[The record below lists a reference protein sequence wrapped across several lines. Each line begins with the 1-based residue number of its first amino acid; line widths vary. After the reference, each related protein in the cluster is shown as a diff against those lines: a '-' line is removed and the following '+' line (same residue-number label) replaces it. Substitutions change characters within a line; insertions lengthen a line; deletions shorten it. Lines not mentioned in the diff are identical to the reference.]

1 MPSFLE
7 FLTVGLEVD
16 IVRTKD
22 DRYIWR
28 WRICVV
34 VRENQVYFITPEES
48 LTAAS
53 IAYVQVT
60 NNRQIQKTMYM

>member
-1 MPSFLE
+1 
-7 FLTVGLEVD
+7 
-16 IVRTKD
+16 VRTKD

-34 VRENQVYFITPEES
+34 ARENQVYFITPEES

-53 IAYVQVT
+53 IAHVQVT